1 MKAINL
7 LCPNGVSQRGFQD
20 DHEAMQK
27 STLKKLAAE
36 KSKRAAQ
43 VPCALDPRLFAHLTC
58 FDPRHRLPSLD
69 PCLPAP
75 IACALD
81 PRLPE
86 PLTIACGLLP
96 PPPTHAWPAAQVL
109 ALPSRPST
117 VHTLTCLPSAA
128 CLPLPV
134 ARVISPAFRSA
145 PCGPHFR
152 SLQRRDVVCCTWRA
166 SCQLAR
172 QLVAPSA
179 PAGLLH
185 LRKRKVAVNLSVGRS
200 RFSVSLRGG
209 GRFYAHKGRRTQ
221 FRGGAQRAQSAP
233 HFTTRTLLTR
243 RRTQSNIRRGA
254 SSFNSGTHK
263 CFRKRTTA
271 FSPQASGSFS
281 AQIFWTRTG
290 CHLRLG
296 VQG

>member
-1 MKAINL
+1 MV
-7 LCPNGVSQRGFQD
+7 CPNGAFRTITRRCRR
-20 DHEAMQK
+20 APLK
-27 STLKKLAAE
+27 SLPPR
-36 KSKRAAQ
+36 RAS
-43 VPCALDPRLFAHLTC
+43 VPLRSLVPLTPACLHPSPALDPH
-58 FDPRHRLPSLD
+58 HRLPSLD